1 MPFGIVAYTF
11 PDNLSRSSS
20 LTKTDLTNGKGRKN
34 INHIPNIWLFITKSH
49 TRINTRRATKKLLL
63 NLVRSFVIK
72 ILQIQNALVTFL

>member
-34 INHIPNIWLFITKSH
+34 INHIPRTFGCLLLSEQS
-49 TRINTRRATKKLLL
+49 ATKKLLL
-63 NLVRSFVIK
+63 NLSKELR
-72 ILQIQNALVTFL
+72 N

>member
-34 INHIPNIWLFITKSH
+34 INRIPRTFGCLLLSEQSH
-49 TRINTRRATKKLLL
+49 TRINTCRATKKLLL
-63 NLVRSFVIK
+63 NLSKELR
-72 ILQIQNALVTFL
+72 N